1 MQSDDS
7 LQPLIVRWVDRLGW
21 NCQDVCDT
29 IQVLMGRGVA
39 ILTVINNMQPRV
51 PSRARSSDCQSWR
64 GARPTAGRRE
74 ALSPLSGRPCRSLV
88 KRIDPVS
95 LIDTLTLTCVSIND
109 THYA

>member
-74 ALSPLSGRPCRSLV
+74 ALSPLSGRTCRSLV

>member
-39 ILTVINNMQPRV
+39 ILTLINNMQPRV
-51 PSRARSSDCQSWR
+51 PSRESWR